1 MLHAVLS
8 MNHLTLENVSTTT
21 KKTNTRSDPSVSV
34 SPDSSKHFAHYSL
47 QKLIHTYFLLLS
59 IRFLAS
65 RLKMV
70 IAK

>member
-8 MNHLTLENVSTTT
+8 MNYLTLENVSTTT
-21 KKTNTRSDPSVSV
+21 KKTNTRSDPSVSD
-34 SPDSSKHFAHYSL
+34 SPDSSKHFAHYLL

>member
-1 MLHAVLS
+1 MLHAVLP
-8 MNHLTLENVSTTT
+8 MNYLTLENVSTTT
-21 KKTNTRSDPSVSV
+21 KETNTRSDPSVSD

-47 QKLIHTYFLLLS
+47 QKLIHTYFPLLS

-65 RLKMV
+65 RSKMV

>member
-8 MNHLTLENVSTTT
+8 MNYLTLENVSTTT
-21 KKTNTRSDPSVSV
+21 KETNTRSDPSVSDT
-34 SPDSSKHFAHYSL
+34 PDSSKHFAHYSL

>member
-8 MNHLTLENVSTTT
+8 MNYLTLENVSTTT
-21 KKTNTRSDPSVSV
+21 KKTNTRSDPSVSD
-34 SPDSSKHFAHYSL
+34 SPDSLKHFAHYSL